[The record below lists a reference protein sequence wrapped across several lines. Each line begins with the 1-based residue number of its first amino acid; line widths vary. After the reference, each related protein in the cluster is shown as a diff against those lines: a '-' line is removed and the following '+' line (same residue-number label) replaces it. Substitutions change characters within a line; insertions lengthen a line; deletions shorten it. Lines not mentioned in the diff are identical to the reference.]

1 MYNAI
6 NAIHIFVFIYLRFVV
21 GQIANLSYELAV
33 TFSYANNAFFLG
45 AP

>member
-6 NAIHIFVFIYLRFVV
+6 NAIQIFVFIYLRFAV
-21 GQIANLSYELAV
+21 GQIGNLSYGLAV
-33 TFSYANNAFFLG
+33 TFSYANNAFFLN